1 MRVALMIE
9 GQEGVT
15 WEQWRA
21 LAQAAEAA
29 GLDGLFRSDHY
40 RSIGRGDP
48 AGSLDAWATLAGLA
62 AVTTK
67 LRLGTMVSPVTFR
80 RVSVLAK
87 LVTTVDHIS
96 NGRAELGIGAGWFES
111 EHDAYGFTFPST
123 RERLDELDRQLEEVT
138 RQWTEAPDI
147 WPRPVQQP
155 RPPIIVGGSAKPRTV
170 RAAVRFADEYNTVF
184 ASVDEARERKR
195 ILDEAARD
203 AGRDP
208 LRFSLMI
215 GCVVGRDEGEVEER
229 LEQFR
234 KISSQG
240 TPPIYGTVDRVVA
253 QLREYERVGVERVM
267 LQHLVHED
275 VEMVGVLGDVASGL
289 G

>member
-29 GLDGLFRSDHY
+29 GLEGLFRSDHY

-96 NGRAELGIGAGWFES
+96 NGRAELGIGAGWFEA

-123 RERLDELDRQLEEVT
+123 KERLDELDRQLEELT

-215 GCVVGRDEGEVEER
+215 GCVVGRDEGELEER

-234 KISSQG
+234 KISSQDA
-240 TPPIYGTVDRVVA
+240 PPISGTVDRVVA
-253 QLREYERVGVERVM
+253 QLREYEQVGVERVM

-275 VEMVGVLGDVASGL
+275 VEMVSVLGDVASGL
-289 G
+289 V

>member
-1 MRVALMIE
+1 MRVSLMIE

-21 LAQAAEAA
+21 LAQAAEDAN
-29 GLDGLFRSDHY
+29 LEGLFRSDHY
-40 RSIGRGDP
+40 RSIMRGDP

-96 NGRAELGIGAGWFES
+96 NGRVELGIGAGWFES
-111 EHDAYGFTFPST
+111 EHKAYGFKFPPT
-123 RERLDELDRQLEEVT
+123 KERLDELDRQLEELI
-138 RQWTEAPDI
+138 RQWMEAPDI
-147 WPRPVQQP
+147 WPKPVQQP
-155 RPPIIVGGSAKPRTV
+155 RPPIIVGGGAKPRTV

-195 ILDEAARD
+195 ILDDAARE
-203 AGRDP
+203 AGREP

-215 GCVVGRDEGEVEER
+215 GCVVGRDESELEER
-229 LEQFR
+229 LAQYR
-234 KISSQG
+234 AISGQDA
-240 TPPIYGTVDRVVA
+240 PPISGTVDQVVVR
-253 QLREYERVGVERVM
+253 LREYEQAGVERVM

-275 VEMVGVLGDVASGL
+275 VEMVSVLGDVAARL

>member
-1 MRVALMIE
+1 MRVSLMIE

-15 WEQWRA
+15 WEQWRE
-21 LAQAAEAA
+21 LAHAAEEAN
-29 GLDGLFRSDHY
+29 LEGLFRSDHY
-40 RSIGRGDP
+40 RSIVRGDP

-96 NGRAELGIGAGWFES
+96 SGRVELGIGAGWFES
-111 EHDAYGFTFPST
+111 EHDAYGFKFPPT
-123 RERLDELDRQLEEVT
+123 KERLDELDRQLEELT

-147 WPRPVQQP
+147 WPKPVQQP
-155 RPPIIVGGSAKPRTV
+155 RPPIIVGGTAKPRTV

-195 ILDEAARD
+195 VLDEAARE

-208 LRFSLMI
+208 LRFSLMT
-215 GCVVGRDEGEVEER
+215 GCVVGRDENELQER
-229 LEQFR
+229 LAQFK
-234 KISSQG
+234 KISSQNA
-240 TPPIYGTVDRVVA
+240 PPISGTVDQVVA
-253 QLREYERVGVERVM
+253 RLREYEQVGVERVM

-275 VEMVGVLGDVASGL
+275 VEMVSVLGDVASRL
-289 G
+289 R